1 MKAFIVSLFLCAGFA
16 GAQTEVRRATV
27 LPSYKDLKY
36 PPLPPLK
43 VPEPAE
49 VTLSNGMKVL
59 LLEDHELPLVS
70 GAALIRTG
78 NLFDPSDKKGLA
90 GLTGEVLRSG
100 GTRLKT
106 GDQLDQDLENVAASI
121 ESQIGESSGTLSFSC
136 LKDNT
141 DQVLGIF
148 HDLLTGPEFRQDKV
162 ELALTQTRSGISR
175 RNDDPDGIAEREFS
189 DIVYG
194 RDTPYGWQIEYAD
207 INNIRRV
214 DLVTFYR
221 RYYFPANITLE
232 IYGDFSTAEL
242 KAKLEKLFGDWRY
255 TQPPVPPFPK
265 VIDKATPGVYLASKD
280 DTTQTF
286 FQVGELG
293 GELRDKDYPALAVA
307 AEILGGGFSSRL
319 FRSVRTQH
327 GWAYNISASWNAN
340 YDHPGTFVISGS
352 TQSVHTVDTLK
363 AVGEELEKIRSAE
376 VTDQELGTAKDTV
389 LNGFV
394 FNFDRPSKTINRLMV
409 YQYYGYPKDFIFQY
423 QKAIAAVTKADVL
436 RVAQKYFQP
445 KNLSYVAVGNPKDFG
460 TPLAS
465 LGMKVEPIDLTIP
478 EPKSETKSEA
488 QPETRPPDTASLAK
502 GKELLQ
508 HVQQA
513 LGGADKLAAVKDLQF
528 HADLEVFTPGA
539 SMKVKQTNSFI
550 APSTVRQD
558 NELPFLK
565 QSVYSDGKSGWLA
578 GMQGVQ
584 NLAPPVLKQIHGEAF
599 RELPSLAMSDR
610 DADRTVNYVGDG
622 VIEISSQNGEKVRL
636 TVDEKTGIPAKL
648 TYQQSAGEG
657 GTAVEQVFSDWR
669 DVNGIRLPFQWTVMQ
684 AGKKFSGATV
694 QEYKINS
701 GLTPETL
708 GQKPAISMP
717 AMSPKPPT
725 PKPPASQPPAQP

>member
-1 MKAFIVSLFLCAGFA
+1 MKILIFSLFLCAGLA
-16 GAQTEVRRATV
+16 SAQTEIRHAVV

-43 VPEPAE
+43 VPEPVEA
-49 VTLSNGMKVL
+49 TLSNGMKIL

-78 NLFDPSDKKGLA
+78 NLFDPPTKRGLA

-100 GTRLKT
+100 GTKAKT

-121 ESQIGESSGTLSFSC
+121 ESQIGESSATLSFSC

-141 DQVLGIF
+141 DQVLGLF
-148 HDLLTGPEFRQDKV
+148 KDLLTSPEYRQDKV
-162 ELALTQTRSGISR
+162 DLTKTQIRSAISR

-194 RDTPYGWQIEYAD
+194 RDTPYGWRIEYAD
-207 INNIRRV
+207 IDNIQRQ
-214 DLVTFYR
+214 DLIAFYR
-221 RYYFPANITLE
+221 RYYFPSNITLE
-232 IYGDFSTAEL
+232 VYGDFSADQL
-242 KAKLEKLFGDWRY
+242 KTKLEQLFGDWKY
-255 TQPPVPPFPK
+255 SQLPVPAFPK
-265 VIDKATPGVYLASKD
+265 VVEKAAPGVFLASKD

-286 FQVGELG
+286 FNVGELG
-293 GELRDKDYPALAVA
+293 GELRDKDYPALEVA

-319 FRSVRTQH
+319 FRNVRTLH
-327 GWAYNISASWNAN
+327 GWAYSISASWSAN

-352 TQSVHTVDTLK
+352 TQSAHTVDTLK
-363 AVGEELEKIRSAE
+363 AVGEELDKIRAAE
-376 VTDQELGTAKDTV
+376 VTDQELQSAKDTV

-394 FNFDRPSKTINRLMV
+394 FNFDRPSKTINRLMI
-409 YQYYGYPKDFIFQY
+409 YQYFGYPKDFIFQY
-423 QKAIAAVTKADVL
+423 QKAIAAVTKADIL
-436 RVAQKYFQP
+436 RVAQQYFQP

-478 EPKSETKSEA
+478 EPKPQTA
-488 QPETRPPDTASLAK
+488 APDAAPPDAASLAK

-508 HVQQA
+508 RVQQA

-528 HADLEVFTPGA
+528 HADLEIFTPGA
-539 SMKVKQTNSFI
+539 SMKVKQTTSFI

-565 QSVYSDGKSGWLA
+565 QSVYSDGATGWLSS
-578 GMQGVQ
+578 MQGVQ
-584 NLAPPVLKQIHGEAF
+584 NLTAPVLKQIRGEAF
-599 RELPSLAMSDR
+599 RQVPALAMSDR
-610 DADRTVNYVGDG
+610 DANRTVNYLGDG
-622 VIEISSQNGEKVRL
+622 VLEISSKDGESVRL
-636 TVDEKTGIPAKL
+636 TVDEKTGIPAKVA
-648 TYQQSAGEG
+648 YQQSPAEG
-657 GTAVEQVFSDWR
+657 GSAVEKVFSDWR

-684 AGKKFSGATV
+684 GGKKFAGVTV
-694 QEYKINS
+694 QDYKVNS
-701 GLTPETL
+701 GLAPEVV
-708 GQKPAISMP
+708 GKRPEAIPPAGAKPA
-717 AMSPKPPT
+717 APKP
-725 PKPPASQPPAQP
+725 